1 MPGKISR
8 GWGILKQSWLALGR
22 DKKLLLLPVLS
33 GMACLL
39 ILASFVLPLA
49 LAPDTWKF
57 LQDEK
62 LQARE
67 VWKQPVTYVL
77 TFGFYLSTYFVVV
90 FFNTA
95 LVWCAV
101 NRFNGGSPTI
111 AAGLR
116 VALSRFPQILGWALV
131 AASVGTLLKA
141 VEDRLSWLGQWV
153 VRLIGVA
160 WSIVTYF
167 VVPVLAVEG
176 LGPLAAVRR
185 SASLLRKSWGESLVG
200 EVSMGAIS
208 TLLAVPALVV
218 MLAAF
223 VAGILTWSMWLAAI
237 PMGLALLYLIAVAL
251 VTSAL
256 QQVFMAGVYLYA
268 AEGRVPSGFSEDSL
282 RSAFRAKTT

>member
-8 GWGILKQSWLALGR
+8 GWGILKQSWLALGH

-39 ILASFVLPLA
+39 ILVSFVLPLA
-49 LAPDTWKF
+49 LAPDTWEF

-208 TLLAVPALVV
+208 MVLALPAICVA
-218 MLAAF
+218 LAGL
-223 VAGILTWSMWLAAI
+223 VAGIVAASLWWVAI
-237 PMGLALLYLIAVAL
+237 AMAPAVLYLVAL
-251 VTSAL
+251 AVVTSAL

-282 RSAFRAKTT
+282 RSAFRAKTA

>member
-8 GWGILKQSWLALGR
+8 GWGILKQSWLALGH

-39 ILASFVLPLA
+39 ILVSFVLPLA
-49 LAPDTWKF
+49 LAPDTWEF

-101 NRFNGGSPTI
+101 NRFNGGRPTI
-111 AAGLR
+111 GDGLR
-116 VALSRFPQILGWALV
+116 VALSRLPQILGWALV
-131 AASVGTLLKA
+131 AATIGTILKA
-141 VEDRLSWLGQWV
+141 IEDRLSVLGQWV

-160 WSIVTYF
+160 WSVVTYF

-176 LGPLAAVRR
+176 RGPLAAVRR

-208 TLLAVPALVV
+208 TLLAVPALAV

-223 VAGILTWSMWLAAI
+223 VAGILTRSIWLAAVPI
-237 PMGLALLYLIAVAL
+237 ALALLYLVAAAI
-251 VTSAL
+251 VASAL

-282 RSAFRAKTT
+282 RSAFRVKT

>member
-49 LAPDTWKF
+49 LAPDTWEF

-208 TLLAVPALVV
+208 MVLALPAICVA
-218 MLAAF
+218 LAGL
-223 VAGILTWSMWLAAI
+223 VAGIVAASLWWVAI
-237 PMGLALLYLIAVAL
+237 AMAPAVLYLVAL
-251 VTSAL
+251 AVVTSAL

-282 RSAFRAKTT
+282 RSAFRAKTA